1 MHRSEVQANRHN
13 MLQYLLAILLWACLP
28 ATAEVVIN
36 NTNYQIDLAN
46 YFEIYEDKQAQ
57 LAIDQVKSEG
67 YTHRFA
73 PYRQKFFQ
81 FEQSPSAIWLRT
93 AIHNNTATAQSPF
106 ITLVGTNL
114 NWIDVYIEQ
123 DNQLKKV
130 TSSNQ
135 RQTNGPLTS
144 HHRLLIPLHL
154 APNQTAV
161 VFLRIQPQQPLH
173 FASHLKSPSQAL
185 VSSNRNQWLSGLLFG
200 LFSCVAIYNLLAFF
214 HLKERN
220 FLYMFALVSCS
231 LIFQGTWQGVFSQ
244 FSTLSVASQSQLSNI
259 ALLLGCAFA
268 SHLNRRYYQ
277 IGIDHPKL
285 DLYFAW
291 LCGLCLLATL
301 FGILF
306 PAWQPTELSLWLTS
320 FIVLNIFGCSLYYL
334 KQGNKYA
341 RFMLAAQSP
350 CALAI
355 LINIALTLNIIQLA
369 PYKADWLLLSI
380 TSLTLFGVSYAFSL
394 QFHLQA
400 KEKLAAAEQLT
411 RRPNNQLN
419 QADFL
424 GKVSHELRGPMNG
437 ILGMS
442 ELLMDT
448 SLTPKQQDYANTIYH
463 AGNELLNQLNQM
475 LDISRL
481 EQDTLKLEKVDF
493 ELPGLVEACV
503 NMFRL
508 TAEQRSIELISYLQP
523 DVPAVI
529 NSDPNR
535 LQQILLSLLNHA
547 FKQTNAGEI
556 LLAGTAEQSEQGQQ
570 LRIVIKDTSEGMSQ
584 FERQQLLAKKVTTAE
599 LLSSNQPDIAIGI
612 IVAKALIQKMG
623 GTFGIKSEIGIGTTF
638 WFTLPLTPVKQAKQ
652 PQQDFDF
659 KGVRVLVVDDNET
672 CRKVLTQQCLSLGM
686 DVTSAQNGKEALAL
700 LRTKANLQAHY
711 DLVILDQ
718 NMPVMNGLQL
728 SAKIKEDP
736 NISNDVLVIMLTGV
750 SHMPS
755 IVEARNAGVKRI
767 LTKPIAHY
775 TLESALKEEL
785 AKFQPQSST
794 MAKDFLTQQEL
805 PQNLKVLVVEDNP
818 TSAKVIKG
826 MLAKLSVTPEIAA
839 NGNEAVEVF
848 KSKRFQIV
856 FMDCEMPIMDGFEA
870 TERIRQWEQQQ
881 SLSPTPIIALSA
893 HGIQDQKQRIAAVGM
908 NGQLTKPLELAA
920 LHEVL
925 QVWALPTAEPVVES

>member
-1 MHRSEVQANRHN
+1 MHRSEVQASRHKI
-13 MLQYLLAILLWACLP
+13 LRCLLAILLWVCLP
-28 ATAEVVIN
+28 ATAEVVIK
-36 NTNYQIDLAN
+36 NTNYQVDLAN
-46 YFEIYEDKQAQ
+46 YFEFYEDKKA
-57 LAIDQVKSEG
+57 LLTIEQVRSEA
-67 YTHRFA
+67 YTHRFS

-81 FEQSPSAIWLRT
+81 FDQSHSAIWLRT
-93 AIHNNTATAQSPF
+93 TIHNNTATAQSPF
-106 ITLVGTNL
+106 ITLLGADI
-114 NWIDVYIEQ
+114 NWLDAYVEQ
-123 DNQLKKV
+123 DSQLKKV
-130 TSSNQ
+130 NTGDQ
-135 RQTNGPLTS
+135 QLLDGQLAS

-161 VFLRIQPQQPLH
+161 VFLRVQSQQSLN
-173 FASHLKSPSQAL
+173 FTSYLKSPAQAL
-185 VSSNRNQWLSGLLFG
+185 VSSNRSQWLSGLLFG
-200 LFSCVAIYNLLAFF
+200 LFCCVAIYNLLAFF

-231 LIFQGTWQGVFSQ
+231 LIFQGSWQGVFSQ
-244 FSTLSVASQSQLSNI
+244 FSSLSFASQSQLSDI

-291 LCGLCLLATL
+291 LCGACLLATL
-301 FGILF
+301 FSTLF
-306 PAWQPTELSLWLTS
+306 PAWQPAKLSLWLTS
-320 FIVLNIFGCSLYYL
+320 FIVFNIFGCSLYFL
-334 KQGNKYA
+334 KQGDKCA

-394 QFHLQA
+394 QFHIQA
-400 KEKLAAAEQLT
+400 KEKLAAVEQLA

-424 GKVSHELRGPMNG
+424 GKISHELRGPMNG

-481 EQDTLKLEKVDF
+481 EQHALQLENTDF
-493 ELPGLVEACV
+493 ELPGLIEACV

-523 DVPAVI
+523 DVPAII

-547 FKQTNAGEI
+547 FKQTTAGEI
-556 LLAGTAEQSEQGQQ
+556 LLAGTAEQYEQGQQ
-570 LRIVIKDTSEGMSQ
+570 LRIVVKDTSDGMSQ
-584 FERQQLLAKKVTTAE
+584 FERQQLLSKKVTTTE
-599 LLSSNQPDIAIGI
+599 LLNSNQPDIAIGI
-612 IVAKALIQKMG
+612 IVAKALIQQMG
-623 GTFGIKSEIGIGTTF
+623 GTFSINSEIGIGTTF
-638 WFTLPLTPVKQAKQ
+638 CFTLPLAPVKQAKQ
-652 PQQDFDF
+652 PQQEFDF

-686 DVTSAQNGKEALAL
+686 DVTSAKNGKEALAL

-755 IVEARNAGVKRI
+755 IIEARNAGVKRI

-785 AKFQPQSST
+785 VKFQPQSSM
-794 MAKDFLTQQEL
+794 MAKDFLTHHEL

-818 TSAKVIKG
+818 TSTKVIKG
-826 MLAKLSVTPEIAA
+826 MLAKLNVTPKVAT
-839 NGNEAVEVF
+839 NGNEAVEAF
-848 KSKRFQIV
+848 KNQRFQII

-870 TERIRQWEQQQ
+870 TERIRQWEQQH
-881 SLSPTPIIALSA
+881 SLPPTPIIALTA

-908 NGQLTKPLELAA
+908 NGQLTKPLELVA
-920 LHEVL
+920 LQETL
-925 QVWALPTAEPVVES
+925 QVWALPRVEPVVES